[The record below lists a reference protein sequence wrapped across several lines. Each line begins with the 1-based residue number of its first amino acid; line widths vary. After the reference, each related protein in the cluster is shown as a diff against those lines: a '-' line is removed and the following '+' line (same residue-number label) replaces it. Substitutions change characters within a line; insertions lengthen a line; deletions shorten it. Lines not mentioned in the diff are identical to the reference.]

1 MFEVGFQELFLL
13 GAIAL
18 LVVGPERL
26 PGLAR
31 TVGVWVGK
39 AQRLVGQVRA
49 DVEREI
55 RAEELRQSMKEFSPT
70 AALSDMRKEVEEFA
84 GEVSRPAAAGDRTAD
99 SGRAAESG
107 SGEPEAAGG
116 PRPDPAGDTRAAADP
131 AAPAEAAEAAGTAGS
146 ERTPEA
152 PPPRPGAASEDGSGP
167 AAPAGVAD
175 AGPAAPS
182 SSASMAGAAAAAAAA
197 ETGSGG
203 PFPETAGSAPSP
215 IERDERAAVS

>member
-1 MFEVGFQELFLL
+1 MFEIGFQELFLL

-131 AAPAEAAEAAGTAGS
+131 AAPAEAAGTAGS

-167 AAPAGVAD
+167 AAPAEVAD

>member
-84 GEVSRPAAAGDRTAD
+84 GEVSRPAAAGDRPAD

-131 AAPAEAAEAAGTAGS
+131 AAPAEAAGTAGS

-167 AAPAGVAD
+167 AAPAGVAN

-182 SSASMAGAAAAAAAA
+182 SSASMAGAVAAAAAA

-203 PFPETAGSAPSP
+203 PFPETADSAPSP

>member
-1 MFEVGFQELFLL
+1 MFEIGFQEIFLL

-107 SGEPEAAGG
+107 SGEPEAAGA

-131 AAPAEAAEAAGTAGS
+131 AAPAEAAGTAGS

-167 AAPAGVAD
+167 AAPAEVAD